1 METSAFQ
8 AAKIAIVE
16 ALGLSKDALHVHFG
30 LAIMLLAALA
40 LRRPVGSLLPWLAV
54 LAAAVGGE
62 LWDAVDDIRMLG
74 EWRTRASIRD
84 LFNTL
89 LWPTVL
95 LGLAK
100 ARLISR
106 VRRSEPP
113 RRDSD

>member
-1 METSAFQ
+1 METSVFQ

-16 ALGLSKDALHVHFG
+16 AVGLSKDALHVYFG
-30 LAIMLLAALA
+30 LAIMILAALA

-62 LWDAVDDIRMLG
+62 LWDAVDDIRMFG
-74 EWRTRASIRD
+74 EWRTRASLRD

-100 ARLISR
+100 ARLMSEA
-106 VRRSEPP
+106 RRCEPP
-113 RRDSD
+113 RGAD

>member
-16 ALGLSKDALHVHFG
+16 AVGLSKDALHIHFG
-30 LAIMLLAALA
+30 LAIMILVALA
-40 LRRPVGSLLPWLAV
+40 LRKPVGSLLPWLAV
-54 LAAAVGGE
+54 LAAAVAGE
-62 LWDAVDDIRMLG
+62 LWDAVDHMRMFG
-74 EWRTRASIRD
+74 EWRTRTSLRD

-100 ARLISR
+100 ARLVSKA
-106 VRRSEPP
+106 RRCEPRP
-113 RRDSD
+113 RSAD